1 MKEHKIRNPIKYGV
15 LKMEL
20 RQLRYFLAVAKHRNF
35 TKAAGILLVSQPA
48 LSKMIRS
55 LEEELG
61 EKLIERTNK
70 VTELTDAGRVVYEY
84 AANILSLT
92 EDLSRSLEDMTDLR
106 RGEISIGIPP
116 IIGSLF
122 FPRVL
127 AAFHNEYP
135 NVKIDIKEYGAKKVA
150 ESILTGEIEI
160 GVAVIQ
166 MISLE
171 DFEVYPIVKEDM
183 VVLVNEN
190 HILAKRDSVALKDLK
205 NEEFIFYNEDFAL
218 FELVRQHCISEGG
231 FEPDIL
237 FQSSQ
242 WDFMSEMVAAG
253 MGITILPQ
261 SICNRVQNR
270 SVVQVALK
278 DTTLKW
284 KLAIIAAEGRYVSH
298 ASRAFIDFLIEGKK
312 SLLPQHNQ

>member
-1 MKEHKIRNPIKYGV
+1 
-15 LKMEL
+15 MEL
-20 RQLRYFLAVAKHRNF
+20 RQLRYFLTVAKHKNF
-35 TKAAGILLVSQPA
+35 TKAAGLLHVSQPA

-70 VTELTDAGRVVYEY
+70 ITELTDAGKVVYEY

-92 EDLSRSLEDMTDLR
+92 EDLIHSLEDLTDLR
-106 RGEISIGIPP
+106 RGGISIGIPP

-127 AAFHNEYP
+127 AAFHKKHP
-135 NVKIDIKEYGAKKVA
+135 NIKVDIKEYGAKKVA
-150 ESILTGEIEI
+150 ESILEGEIEI

-166 MISLE
+166 MISEE
-171 DFEVYPIVKEDM
+171 DFETYPIVEEDM
-183 VVLVNEN
+183 VILVNDQ
-190 HILAKRDSVALKDLK
+190 HRLAKKASAALHELK

-231 FEPDIL
+231 FEPNIL

-261 SICNRVQNR
+261 SICNRVQNT
-270 SVVQVALK
+270 SVVQVKLTET
-278 DTTLKW
+278 DLKW
-284 KLAIIAAEGRYVSH
+284 KLAIIAASGKYLSH
-298 ASRAFIDFLIEGKK
+298 ASKAFIHFLMEGKK
-312 SLLPQHNQ
+312 SLLHSHNQ